1 MCSLMSVNTTLID
14 LVPPRDGR
22 VDMFP
27 ILWGTER
34 FSHDIQMVVGRKN
47 LVVMQSVNAVHQS
60 S

>member
-1 MCSLMSVNTTLID
+1 MSVNPTLID
-14 LVPPRDGR
+14 LVPPRDG

-34 FSHDIQMVVGRKN
+34 FSHDIKMVVGRKN
-47 LVVMQSVNAVHQS
+47 LVLMQSVNAVHQS